1 MPRLDALPVELLA
14 HVTLYVGEP
23 IYNRD
28 ERRRPLLHLRCA
40 SKACEAAV
48 RRAVRDHAYTKEF
61 GFGDVSSTRRI
72 AACGRVFGA
81 GCRTLRLGATQSHT
95 VTAIRQFAVDAAQ
108 GRILEVT
115 LSSLSISPS
124 ALLSICSAC
133 PLMTRFYGSNLP
145 HVTSSNADVASFARE
160 LGRVCPLL
168 EDVTIA
174 NEDAENEDAD
184 GREVLSP
191 AELFQMHF
199 PRIKRLVFQSGNV
212 NPVRY
217 YWPTEYEGIEATV
230 TACTRAAVV
239 DFSNCFMP
247 PTLVDLLLQTSLKG
261 RLRTLWL
268 TGDTNV
274 SPETILRCAAGF
286 DTLRELALPDDLD
299 APVDFYASLARAR
312 PTLIDIDMGARTY
325 ADDACVQIL
334 VEGLALER
342 IRLDSEEGVVC
353 LSSAIIEI
361 ILQSRSA
368 QTLTFLAAI
377 DIPHF
382 TSAAMLRL
390 MRGCPRLSHLEWHG
404 PRGMNCMS
412 PMEDG
417 GNVDEIIALMKAR
430 GGGFAL
436 YGAEDCLFP
445 HYGPWKQDAV
455 VMREPESELDD
466 SSTSS

>member
-23 IYNRD
+23 ILNRD

-48 RRAVRDHAYTKEF
+48 RRAVKDHAYTKEF

-81 GCRTLRLGATQSHT
+81 GCRTLRLGATQSDK

-115 LSSLSISPS
+115 LSTLSISRS

-133 PLMTRFYGSNLP
+133 PLMTRFYGSRLP
-145 HVTSSNADVASFARE
+145 HITSSNAEVASFARE

-312 PTLIDIDMGARTY
+312 PTLIDIDMGARTL
-325 ADDACVQIL
+325 ANDACVQIL

-342 IRLDSEEGVVC
+342 IRLDSEEADFVC

-445 HYGPWKQDAV
+445 HYGPWRA
-455 VMREPESELDD
+455 R
-466 SSTSS
+466 

>member
-23 IYNRD
+23 ILNRD

-48 RRAVRDHAYTKEF
+48 RRAVKDHAYTKEF

-81 GCRTLRLGATQSHT
+81 GCRILRLGATQSDK

-115 LSSLSISPS
+115 LSNLPILPS

-133 PLMTRFYGSNLP
+133 PLMTRFYGSRLP
-145 HVTSSNADVASFARE
+145 HITSSNAEVASFARE

-312 PTLIDIDMGARTY
+312 PTLIDIDMGARTL
-325 ADDACVQIL
+325 ANDACVQIL

-342 IRLDSEEGVVC
+342 IRLDSEEADFVC

-377 DIPHF
+377 DMPHF

-445 HYGPWKQDAV
+445 HYGPHDLGWG
-455 VMREPESELDD
+455 P
-466 SSTSS
+466 

>member
-23 IYNRD
+23 ILNRD

-81 GCRTLRLGATQSHT
+81 GCRKLRLGATQSHT

-115 LSSLSISPS
+115 LSTLSISRS

-133 PLMTRFYGSNLP
+133 PLMTRFYGSRLP
-145 HVTSSNADVASFARE
+145 HITSSNAEVASFARE

-239 DFSNCFMP
+239 DFSNCFVP

-312 PTLIDIDMGARTY
+312 PTLIDIDMGARTL
-325 ADDACVQIL
+325 ANDACVQIL

-342 IRLDSEEGVVC
+342 IRLDSEEADFVC

-445 HYGPWKQDAV
+445 HYGPHDLR
-455 VMREPESELDD
+455 MGPLI
-466 SSTSS
+466 